1 MNFCGSS
8 LSYNHVSKGAFATAP
23 ALDNGTHLQVF
34 FLLDLE
40 ILFQG
45 DDSKMIMN
53 FISFYE
59 S

>member
-8 LSYNHVSKGAFATAP
+8 LSYNHVLKGAFATAP

-34 FLLDLE
+34 LLDLE
-40 ILFQG
+40 IFFQA

-53 FISFYE
+53 FISF
-59 S
+59 